1 MLAPHRRVIAPIP
14 EQPPPPVP
22 YPNDVAQ
29 GPAPAESDGTHTLPL
44 PEPADKEED
53 ETTVTF
59 SKERAAMEPL
69 RNYVKDYA
77 VFGKQKRLE
86 YHLRNVK
93 PHPDTPTEA
102 GTTLLHEALVH
113 GHDDVARLLLSHG
126 ADPDCGHYRTGVT
139 PLHDC
144 ARENLA
150 SGIRILLTADADI
163 DPATKNGTTPLMR
176 AAVGGHC
183 DVIRLLLREGAD
195 LALVD
200 NAGDDAEVLARRY
213 GKTEA
218 ADIIAERRRL
228 LKAGKEARIREAVE
242 RARAAVAE
250 AKRADA
256 EAAAA
261 AAAEVAHELRGHAN
275 GRRRQRRA
283 AQQPLARPEGRQ
295 QRQGRPGR
303 RERQHGPGQRDGE
316 RDFPD
321 APQRRELDVET
332 ALEHEQREAD
342 GADERERLVVGDGVQ
357 ALRAQHHAGDDLA
370 DERRRRQP
378 ARDGA
383 EEPGRE
389 HEEDDGERPQERVG
403 HRCDAGGRRRS
414 TMRARTG
421 ALRLPAV
428 HHSRVHVNG
437 QTRVQPCASLT
448 FWLGS
453 TQWIYTMALASP

>member
-1 MLAPHRRVIAPIP
+1 MDWWAHRSMRCMA
-14 EQPPPPVP
+14 PPVG
-22 YPNDVAQ
+22 AL
-29 GPAPAESDGTHTLPL
+29 THAKPR
-44 PEPADKEED
+44 AAS
-53 ETTVTF
+53 TTTRQ
-59 SKERAAMEPL
+59 SIQSLTERAEPL
-69 RNYVKDYA
+69 
-77 VFGKQKRLE
+77 GRLVRQGRGRDDE
-86 YHLRNVK
+86 RRR
-93 PHPDTPTEA
+93 A
-102 GTTLLHEALVH
+102 QQRHE
-113 GHDDVARLLLSHG
+113 
-126 ADPDCGHYRTGVT
+126 
-139 PLHDC
+139 
-144 ARENLA
+144 E
-150 SGIRILLTADADI
+150 
-163 DPATKNGTTPLMR
+163 
-176 AAVGGHC
+176 
-183 DVIRLLLREGAD
+183 REGAVAQALGDHGEQAQRQHVVEHGRRDDD
-195 LALVD
+195 LPQLRVQH
-200 NAGDDAEVLARRY
+200 
-213 GKTEA
+213 
-218 ADIIAERRRL
+218 
-228 LKAGKEARIREAVE
+228 
-242 RARAAVAE
+242 
-250 AKRADA
+250 
-256 EAAAA
+256 
-261 AAAEVAHELRGHAN
+261 AEVAHELRGHAN

-321 APQRRELDVET
+321 APQRRELDVEP

>member
-59 SKERAAMEPL
+59 SKERMAMEPL

-150 SGIRILLTADADI
+150 SGIRILLTADAEI

-250 AKRADA
+250 AKRVDA

-261 AAAEVAHELRGHAN
+261 AAAEA
-275 GRRRQRRA
+275 RRVLDFRAKRA
-283 AQQPLARPEGRQ
+283 AEAEEKRAAKAARDKKKAEQDAIKARMQ
-295 QRQGRPGR
+295 AARQG
-303 RERQHGPGQRDGE
+303 GPRG
-316 RDFPD
+316 FK
-321 APQRRELDVET
+321 
-332 ALEHEQREAD
+332 
-342 GADERERLVVGDGVQ
+342 
-357 ALRAQHHAGDDLA
+357 
-370 DERRRRQP
+370 
-378 ARDGA
+378 
-383 EEPGRE
+383 
-389 HEEDDGERPQERVG
+389 
-403 HRCDAGGRRRS
+403 
-414 TMRARTG
+414 
-421 ALRLPAV
+421 
-428 HHSRVHVNG
+428 
-437 QTRVQPCASLT
+437 
-448 FWLGS
+448 
-453 TQWIYTMALASP
+453 